1 MKLNALSYR
10 QHVNS
15 YIVKSNTYNALLYLK
30 KNNSLYHGTVIVLGN
45 IPENLLSL
53 LGNDIKKSEKI
64 DTLEEDGNF
73 LGLHRFDSQG
83 TMV

>member
-1 MKLNALSYR
+1 M
-10 QHVNS
+10 
-15 YIVKSNTYNALLYLK
+15 
-30 KNNSLYHGTVIVLGN
+30 LGN

-53 LGNDIKKSEKI
+53 SGNDIKKSEKI
-64 DTLEEDGNF
+64 DTEEDGNS